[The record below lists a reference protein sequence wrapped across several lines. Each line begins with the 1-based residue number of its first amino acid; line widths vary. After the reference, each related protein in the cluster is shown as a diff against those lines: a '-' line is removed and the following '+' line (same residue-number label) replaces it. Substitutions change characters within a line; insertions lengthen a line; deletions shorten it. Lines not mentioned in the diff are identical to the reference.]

1 MLSCFALF
9 TGHDLPSYHGLWNFG
24 VLILVKTTINFG
36 GKSWTYCI
44 KNHIYLG
51 AVPSLTNSTHH
62 DLNTQSLTSVT
73 LSCACTIK
81 IPKKMVRERLRALPS
96 HGGPTQMGDL
106 ALAVRQVSGCSIRVL
121 TFLIKK
127 GQFFWMLL
135 IVLLCFWTLRGT
147 MGWLHVLYGLPP

>member
-1 MLSCFALF
+1 MVQNQWKYGDKWVLARTRVKKTYRGLDPSCASMLSCFALF

-51 AVPSLTNSTHH
+51 AAPSLTNSTHH

-81 IPKKMVRERLRALPS
+81 ISKENGEREAESPALSWWSHPDGWPS
-96 HGGPTQMGDL
+96 SSCAT
-106 ALAVRQVSGCSIRVL
+106 S
-121 TFLIKK
+121 
-127 GQFFWMLL
+127 
-135 IVLLCFWTLRGT
+135 
-147 MGWLHVLYGLPP
+147 